1 MMDASHAAER
11 PLRVVV
17 SGGSI
22 AGLGTGLALHRAGID
37 VHVFEQDGGAM
48 RSAGAGLVV
57 QPELAA
63 LFRPADGAT
72 LPTTRCRGRQ
82 TLGFDGEFGPLQ
94 RMPQQFTSWTA
105 VHATLLQIFPGE
117 RYHRG
122 ATVERFT
129 RNEHALQVDI
139 VGVGAVTADLLVAA
153 DGAQSPLRRTL
164 LPEVQPH
171 YAGYVAWRGT
181 VPERDMPQDI
191 LDAFDDVF
199 TFADARSGGHALAYF
214 IPGESLETAP
224 GARQMNWVWYV
235 GANAAAR
242 DDLLVTRDGVQRR
255 ASLRRGMARQS
266 VVADLKA
273 RAVAELHPM
282 FARLIAQTAEPFLQ
296 TIVDFAAPRTVFG
309 RTVLVGDAAFI
320 VRPHTAGGA
329 AKAARDAQLLAEALR
344 APRSEIDR
352 SLDRFQREQLHYGQS
367 LLAYGVQ
374 LGRRWARLGPD

>member
-1 MMDASHAAER
+1 MTDARHAAER

-22 AGLGTGLALHRAGID
+22 AGLGTGVALHRAGID

-63 LFRPADGAT
+63 LFRPAEGAT
-72 LPTTRCRGRQ
+72 LPTTRCRGRR
-82 TLGFDGEFGPLQ
+82 TLGFDGDFGLLQ
-94 RMPQQFTSWTA
+94 RMPQQFTSWNA
-105 VHATLLQIFPGE
+105 VHATLLQVFPEE

-122 ATVERFT
+122 ATVERYT
-129 RNEHALQVDI
+129 RNERGLQIDI
-139 VGVGAVTADLLVAA
+139 GGIGAVTADLLVAA
-153 DGAQSPLRRTL
+153 DGAQSPLRRKL
-164 LPEVQPH
+164 LPDLKPH

-191 LDAFDDVF
+191 IEAFDDVF
-199 TFADARSGGHALAYF
+199 SFGDARSGGHALAYF
-214 IPGESLETAP
+214 IPGDNLETAP

-235 GANAAAR
+235 GANAAER

-266 VVADLKA
+266 VVAELQA
-273 RAVAELHPM
+273 RALAELHPM
-282 FARLIAQTAEPFLQ
+282 FARLVALTAEPFLQ
-296 TIVDFAAPRTVFG
+296 TIVDLAAPRTLFG
-309 RTVLVGDAAFI
+309 RTVLIGDAAFI

-329 AKAARDAQLLAEALR
+329 AKAARDAQALADALV
-344 APRSEIDR
+344 APKSMIDQ
-352 SLDRFQREQLHYGQS
+352 SLDLFQREQLHYGQT
-367 LLAYGVQ
+367 LLEYGVR
-374 LGRRWARLGPD
+374 LGQRWARL